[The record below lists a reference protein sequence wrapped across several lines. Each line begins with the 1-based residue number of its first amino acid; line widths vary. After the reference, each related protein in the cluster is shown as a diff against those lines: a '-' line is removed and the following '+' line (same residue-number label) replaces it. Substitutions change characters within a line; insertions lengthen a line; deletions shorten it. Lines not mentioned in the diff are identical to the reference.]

1 MDKKMIYAVVVV
13 VILVVAAVGVYAVV
27 NDDNG
32 SDHGTPA
39 EMDNAALKVYGNING
54 ARYLNSDDATLIQ
67 QLIDEGHT
75 AEEYPL
81 ADANRDGI
89 LNSDDVAVVNAVVNG
104 ASTTLWHINYHDING
119 DGIMDEEVVSTKYP
133 ISSVIMT
140 ASTNMSITM
149 FSLGIVDEVKGATY
163 SSSLD
168 DALFGDN
175 YLDTDK
181 VVRLGTSSTSITFED
196 GRVGSSD
203 VIAQQGVTAV
213 LTDWN
218 RTYITNEADFEN
230 ANIDVVRISAAAVD
244 EETLTHSVMLIG
256 LLFQKVDRA
265 ESYLDLCMEV
275 LNYVDSSITQDSL
288 PKVVVSSMTGYLSS
302 AGSDYTQAV
311 LRAGAEYG
319 IPDVSFGGS
328 TSLQIEDH
336 PEVYQYDFS
345 YIIHLR
351 SGLDYG
357 QTAESNAELVTTC
370 TTPFSDWRYADS
382 GQYIVSGMIPPVLRV
397 AYAAYAM
404 HSDSINLDAV
414 NELHQRFVDQFYN
427 GLDIDVSSM
436 KFVITPEDMA

>member
-1 MDKKMIYAVVVV
+1 MDKKMIYAVAVV
-13 VILVVAAVGVYAVV
+13 VILVVAAVGVYVVV
-27 NDDNG
+27 NRDDG
-32 SDHGTPA
+32 TSHGTPA
-39 EMDNAALKVYGNING
+39 EMDDAVLKVYGNING
-54 ARYLNSDDATLIQ
+54 DRYLNSDDAALIQ
-67 QLIDEGHT
+67 QLIDEGRT
-75 AEEYPL
+75 ADDYPL
-81 ADANRDGI
+81 ADANRDGT
-89 LNSDDVAVVNAVVNG
+89 LNSEDVAVVNAVVHG
-104 ASTTLWHINYHDING
+104 ESTVLWHVNYHDING
-119 DGIMDEEVVSTKYP
+119 DGVMDEEVVSTKYP
-133 ISSVIMT
+133 ITSAIMT
-140 ASTNMSITM
+140 ASANLSITL

-168 DALFGDN
+168 STLFGDN

-196 GRVGSSD
+196 GKAGSSD

-256 LLFQKVDRA
+256 LLFQKTDRA
-265 ESYLDLCMEV
+265 ESYLDLCLEV
-275 LNYVDSSITQDSL
+275 LNYVDAASSQDSL
-288 PKVVVSSMTGYLSS
+288 PKVVASSMTGYLSS
-302 AGSDYTQAV
+302 TGSDYTQAV

-328 TSLQIEDH
+328 TSLKIEDH
-336 PEVYQYDFS
+336 PEVYTYDFD
-345 YIIHLR
+345 YIIHVR

-357 QTAESNAELVTTC
+357 QTTESNAELVATC

-404 HSDSINLDAV
+404 HGDNVSLETVDGF
-414 NELHQRFVDQFYN
+414 HQRFVDQFYN

-436 KFVITPEDMA
+436 MFVITPEDKE